1 MSQSEPTISRQTL
14 ADFASGLGSATPSPG
29 SGAAGAVALA
39 LAAGC
44 AAKAFSISNRHNG
57 DINLERA
64 TDRARVIS
72 IVALEAAQRDGDD
85 FRAWLLSHTASTVAA
100 LQEDAR
106 VLFSLSRE
114 LEQLLTDNQGNV
126 IASLEP
132 DVLSAWDLIAAF
144 KAIEARNAAQ
154 ASMPTGML

>member
-1 MSQSEPTISRQTL
+1 MPDSEPTISRQTL
-14 ADFASGLGSATPSPG
+14 TDFANGLASATPSPG

-44 AAKAFSISNRHNG
+44 AAKAFSISNRHRTDNS
-57 DINLERA
+57 LERA

-72 IVALEAAQRDGDD
+72 AIALEAAQRDGDD
-85 FRAWLLSHTASTVAA
+85 FRAWLRSHTASAVAA

-106 VLFSLSRE
+106 ALFSLSCE
-114 LEQLLTDNQGNV
+114 LEQLLNDNRGNV

-132 DVLSAWDLIAAF
+132 DLLSAWDLIGAF
-144 KAIEARNAAQ
+144 KAIESRNTDALKE
-154 ASMPTGML
+154 P